1 MKMIIA
7 PAILSANFAHLGEDI
22 RTVVS
27 AGAEWVHIDVM
38 DGVFVPNITIGPVVV
53 KDIRAVTD
61 AFLDCHLMITEPERY
76 IESFAKAGADG
87 ITVHAEATN
96 HLHRALGLIRERGLK
111 AGVSLN
117 PATPLEALPYCL
129 DLIDL
134 ILIMTVNPGFGGQS
148 FIHAVTPKIKQAAR
162 LIDGRDII
170 LQVDGGVDM
179 NNIAMLRGLGVTSVV
194 AGSSIFGSQNPANM
208 VKELMKRADTQVC

>member
-1 MKMIIA
+1 MIIA
-7 PAILSANFAHLGEDI
+7 PSILSANFARLGEDI
-22 RTVVS
+22 RAVVA
-27 AGAEWVHIDVM
+27 AGAQWVHVDVM

-53 KDIRAVTD
+53 KDIRAATD

-76 IESFAKAGADG
+76 IDAFAKAGADG
-87 ITVHAEATN
+87 ITVHVEATH

-111 AGVSLN
+111 AGVSIN

-148 FIHAVTPKIKQAAR
+148 FIQAVTPKIKQAAR
-162 LIDGRDII
+162 LIDGREII

-179 NNIAMLRGLGVTSVV
+179 SNIAMLRDLGVTSVV
-194 AGSSIFGSQNPANM
+194 AGSSIFGSQDPARM
-208 VKELMKRADTQVC
+208 VKELMKRANTQVC

>member
-1 MKMIIA
+1 MIIA
-7 PAILSANFAHLGEDI
+7 PSILSANFARLGEDI
-22 RTVVS
+22 HTVVS

-38 DGVFVPNITIGPVVV
+38 DGIFVPNITIGPVVV

-61 AFLDCHLMITEPERY
+61 AFLDCHLMIAEPERY

-87 ITVHAEATN
+87 ITVHAEATH
-96 HLHRALGLIRERGLK
+96 HLHRALGMIRERGLK
-111 AGVSLN
+111 AGVSVN

-162 LIDGRDII
+162 LIDGRGII

-179 NNIAMLRGLGVTSVV
+179 NNITMLRDLGVTSVV
-194 AGSSIFGSQNPANM
+194 AGSSIFGSQDPACM
-208 VKELMKRADTQVC
+208 VKELIKRADTQVC